1 MPLLKNNALVGD
13 TWLILGNDDALPAS
27 RRRDRALRAAAA
39 RVRVSRQAIRASSAW
54 SSPMST
60 APRPLRHSCRDFP
73 WWSCTS
79 PPSTMAAPTRW
90 RGSFGRFGYRGEIR
104 ATGNV
109 LPDQLQFMLQVG
121 FDAFE
126 IGDRFP
132 LQVWQAAS
140 KQMSLAYQ
148 RGLFRR
154 SAESEIWTE
163 RHTDAEPWLEQPHA
177 G

>member
-1 MPLLKNNALVGD
+1 MYYP
-13 TWLILGNDDALPAS
+13 S
-27 RRRDRALRAAAA
+27 YRMRRLR
-39 RVRVSRQAIRASSAW
+39 RTPAIRDLVRETKLQLDDLVYPLFVIAGENIKNPISSMPGCYQL
-54 SSPMST
+54 S
-60 APRPLRHSCRDFP
+60 
-73 WWSCTS
+73 
-79 PPSTMAAPTRW
+79 
-90 RGSFGRFGYRGEIR
+90 I
-104 ATGNV
+104 GNV

-132 LQVWQAAS
+132 LETWQKAS
-140 KQMSLAYQ
+140 RQMSLAYQ

-154 SAESEIWTE
+154 GSEAEIWTE

>member
-1 MPLLKNNALVGD
+1 MPLLKKNALVSDIWIHADAEGELPNAGD
-13 TWLILGNDDALPAS
+13 VIVPFARLLREWGALSQRSGRLGVQFGNADRPEALASFIPTLSVIVLPFPAFNDG
-27 RRRDRALRAAAA
+27 RAYSIARKLRE
-39 RVRVSRQAIRASSAW
+39 
-54 SSPMST
+54 MG
-60 APRPLRHSCRDFP
+60 FK
-73 WWSCTS
+73 
-79 PPSTMAAPTRW
+79 
-90 RGSFGRFGYRGEIR
+90 GELR

-121 FDAFE
+121 FDSFE
-126 IGDRFP
+126 IGERFP
-132 LQVWQAAS
+132 LETWQQAS

-154 SAESEIWTE
+154 GSEAEIWTE

>member
-1 MPLLKNNALVGD
+1 MPLLKNNQLVSDAWIHAEAEGELPNAGDVTVPFARLLKEWGELSARPGKLGLRFSNTDKPEALASFLPGLS
-13 TWLILGNDDALPAS
+13 LIVLPFPAFS
-27 RRRDRALRAAAA
+27 DGRAYSIARRLRE
-39 RVRVSRQAIRASSAW
+39 
-54 SSPMST
+54 M
-60 APRPLRHSCRDFP
+60 
-73 WWSCTS
+73 
-79 PPSTMAAPTRW
+79 
-90 RGSFGRFGYRGEIR
+90 GYKGEIR

-126 IGDRFP
+126 IGDRFS
-132 LQVWQAAS
+132 LETWQSAS
-140 KQMSLAYQ
+140 RQMSLAYQ

-154 SAESEIWTE
+154 GSEAEIWTE

>member
-1 MPLLKNNALVGD
+1 MPLLKNNTIVPD
-13 TWLILGNDDALPAS
+13 TWVQAGDDVAIFPNTDVVVSFARLLKEWESLSKHQGKLGVVFGNA
-27 RRRDRALRAAAA
+27 DRAEALSLFLPKLSLVILPFPAFNDGRAYSIARQLRE
-39 RVRVSRQAIRASSAW
+39 
-54 SSPMST
+54 
-60 APRPLRHSCRDFP
+60 
-73 WWSCTS
+73 
-79 PPSTMAAPTRW
+79 
-90 RGSFGRFGYRGEIR
+90 FGYRGELR

-109 LPDQLQFMLQVG
+109 LPDQLQFMIQVG

-126 IGDRFP
+126 ISGRFP
-132 LQVWQAAS
+132 LEQWQRAA

-154 SAESEIWTE
+154 AAEAEVWTE

>member
-1 MPLLKNNALVGD
+1 MPLLKNNVLVPD
-13 TWLILGNDDALPAS
+13 TWIHADAESQLPSAGDVTVPFARLLKEWGELS
-27 RRRDRALRAAAA
+27 RRRSRLGLRLSNTYRPEALGTFLPGLSLSVLPFPAFNDGRAYSIARALRE
-39 RVRVSRQAIRASSAW
+39 
-54 SSPMST
+54 M
-60 APRPLRHSCRDFP
+60 
-73 WWSCTS
+73 
-79 PPSTMAAPTRW
+79 
-90 RGSFGRFGYRGEIR
+90 GYRGELR

-132 LQVWQAAS
+132 LEAWAKAS
-140 KQMSLAYQ
+140 HQMSLAYQ

-154 SAESEIWTE
+154 GAEAEIWTE

>member
-1 MPLLKNNALVGD
+1 MPLLKNNTLIED
-13 TWLILGNDDALPAS
+13 TWTHAGADGTVLPQDDVIVPFARLLKEFAQLSQRTGKLGVSLANGERAESLSTFLPS
-27 RRRDRALRAAAA
+27 L
-39 RVRVSRQAIRASSAW
+39 SIIE
-54 SSPMST
+54 
-60 APRPLRHSCRDFP
+60 LNFP
-73 WWSCTS
+73 
-79 PPSTMAAPTRW
+79 
-90 RGSFGRFGYRGEIR
+90 SFGDGRAYSVARQLREFGYRGELR

-121 FDAFE
+121 FDTFD

-132 LQVWQAAS
+132 LAMWQAAS

-154 SAESEIWTE
+154 GTEAEVWTE
-163 RHTDAEPWLEQPHA
+163 RHTDADVWLEQPHA